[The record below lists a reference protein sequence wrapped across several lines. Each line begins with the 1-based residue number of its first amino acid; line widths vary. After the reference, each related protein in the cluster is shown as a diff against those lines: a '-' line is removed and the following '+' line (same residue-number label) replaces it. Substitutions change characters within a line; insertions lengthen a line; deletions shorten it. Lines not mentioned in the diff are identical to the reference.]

1 MFSAFC
7 WPTFCG
13 VVKAAFYV
21 CLWTFRWKIIFWN
34 KIEVLLTVFE
44 LEWKMIC
51 LLTKNFHECVKIR
64 IYVSIGTFSAKK
76 NSFWKMFTFRKQFVH
91 WAKKVQLFV
100 EKYSVGLPKLLLW
113 FHGNISEKNRFL
125 KKICIFL
132 IFFGHWVKNFSTFC
146 RKKIVGMSKLNL
158 RVHWT
163 SLKKKNSCEKF
174 MVSLS

>member
-21 CLWTFRWKIIFWN
+21 CLWTFRWKRIFWN

-51 LLTKNFHECVKIR
+51 LLPKNFDRCVWIR
-64 IYVSIGTFSAKK
+64 IYLSLGTFWAKK
-76 NSFWKMFTFRKQFVH
+76 NSFWKMFTYREKFAR

-100 EKYSVGLPKLLLW
+100 KKYSRRGCQNCFCDSMGTFRRKTVFWK
-113 FHGNISEKNRFL
+113 KN
-125 KKICIFL
+125 CIFL
-132 IFFGHWVKNFSTFC
+132 IFFGHWVK
-146 RKKIVGMSKLNL
+146 
-158 RVHWT
+158 
-163 SLKKKNSCEKF
+163 KF
-174 MVSLS
+174 PLSAGRWS